1 MKHVMLLVLLL
12 CTGCSSMHNAAQST
26 QEIVSKGAVLLAVG
40 VALQTDIAGKDL
52 PKTGNYRDLTG
63 IVNMLGNDWRRNA
76 RLLTNR

>member
-1 MKHVMLLVLLL
+1 MKHVMLLVMLL

-26 QEIVSKGAVLLAVG
+26 QEVVNKGAVLLAVG

-52 PKTGNYRDLTG
+52 PKIGNYRDLTG